1 MSSRYCVYSLLVPN
15 STLLNYLDSE
25 SVKSSKLL
33 PNENTEIYFIFD
45 LEKGISLP
53 FSFIDS
59 HAALSRC
66 NSENKDHGSS
76 EFDYVNYEIAS
87 NKTIVI
93 ENTNYQFSSNSEQH
107 DILSN
112 TITSNSYGVTH
123 IVEELKEY
131 AAKQFS
137 NGIITRSK
145 YEC

>member
-53 FSFIDS
+53 FSFTDS

-107 DILSN
+107 YILSN